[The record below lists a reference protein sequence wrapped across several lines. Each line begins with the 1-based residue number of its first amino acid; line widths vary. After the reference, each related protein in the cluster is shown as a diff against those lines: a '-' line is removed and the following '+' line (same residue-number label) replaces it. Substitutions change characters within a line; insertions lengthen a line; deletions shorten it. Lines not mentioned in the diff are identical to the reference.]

1 MDFVILKKYTPFNAK
16 NSTRAQ
22 SSNFDRDIGMNIV
35 AVGISHKNTPL
46 EIREKFSLT
55 ETQQDLLLSEL
66 KNDPSVAE
74 AFVFSTCNRV
84 EVYANVLDAPKAFDV
99 IRRLLFNVKKLGY
112 SDELAKYFYCHRDK
126 TAVEHLLR
134 VTAGLDSMM
143 LGEKQILGQAKAAF
157 ERARTQG
164 MFTKCFH
171 LLSNT
176 AIRVGK
182 KARHETDLGVGGS
195 SVSWAAIAQAERELG
210 SLQDKSILI
219 IGAGKMSDLAVGHIH
234 NKGFRQLYLMN
245 RTPANAEDLAEKY
258 SGTVVPFCDIKE
270 VLAKVD
276 VCICSVGAP
285 HYILDKDTV
294 EKVMP
299 LRSRRRLVFID
310 ISVPRNIDPL
320 VAQVEDVQLFQLDDL
335 QEVVGANMELRRQ
348 SVRAV
353 ETIVQNKVAE
363 FFVKLARNTSSD
375 GRDDHSEDSELLADV

>member
-1 MDFVILKKYTPFNAK
+1 M
-16 NSTRAQ
+16 
-22 SSNFDRDIGMNIV
+22 
-35 AVGISHKNTPL
+35 
-46 EIREKFSLT
+46 
-55 ETQQDLLLSEL
+55 SEL

-84 EVYANVLDAPKAFDV
+84 EIYANVLEAAKALEA
-99 IRRLLFNVKKLGY
+99 ILRRLFSVKKLNY
-112 SDELAKYFYCHRDK
+112 TEEFIKYFYCHQDK
-126 TAVEHLLR
+126 AAVEHLLR
-134 VTAGLDSMM
+134 VTAGLDSMVI
-143 LGEKQILGQAKAAF
+143 GEKQILGQAKAAF
-157 ERARTQG
+157 ERARTKG
-164 MFTKCFH
+164 MFMKCFH

-195 SVSWAAIAQAERELG
+195 SVSWAAIVRAERELG

-270 VLAKVD
+270 ILAQVD

-294 EKVMP
+294 GKIMP
-299 LRSRRRLVFID
+299 LRSHRRIVFID

-320 VAQVEDVQLFQLDDL
+320 VAQVEHVKLFQLDDL
-335 QEVVGANMELRRQ
+335 QEVVGANMELRRL
-348 SVRAV
+348 AV
-353 ETIVQNKVAE
+353 GQVEAIILDKSAA
-363 FFVKLARNTSSD
+363 FFAKLAANA
-375 GRDDHSEDSELLADV
+375 GREDSELLADV

>member
-1 MDFVILKKYTPFNAK
+1 
-16 NSTRAQ
+16 
-22 SSNFDRDIGMNIV
+22 MNIV
-35 AVGISHKNTPL
+35 VVGISHKNTPL

-66 KNDPSVAE
+66 KNNPSIVE

-84 EVYANVLDAPKAFDV
+84 EVYANVLETSKAFDV
-99 IRRLLFNVKKLGY
+99 LLRLVFNVKKIGY
-112 SDELAKYFYCHRDK
+112 AEELTKYFYCHRDK
-126 TAVEHLLR
+126 AAVEHLLR
-134 VTAGLDSMM
+134 VAAGLDSMVI
-143 LGEKQILGQAKAAF
+143 GEKQILGQTKAAF

-164 MFTKCFH
+164 MFAKCFH

-176 AIRVGK
+176 AIRAGK

-195 SVSWAAIAQAERELG
+195 SVSWAAIVKAERELG

-219 IGAGKMSDLAVGHIH
+219 IGAGKMSDLAVGHIQ

-245 RTPANAEDLAEKY
+245 RTPANAENLAEKY
-258 SGTVVPFCDIKE
+258 NGKVVPFCDIKE
-270 VLAKVD
+270 ILAEVD

-299 LRSRRRLVFID
+299 LRSQRRIVFID

-320 VAQVEDVQLFQLDDL
+320 VAQVEHVQLFQLDDL

-348 SVRAV
+348 SVGVV
-353 ETIVQNKVAE
+353 EEIVQNKVVE
-363 FFVKLARNTSSD
+363 FFAKLGGNALSD
-375 GRDDHSEDSELLADV
+375 GSDDPSEDTELLVDV

>member
-1 MDFVILKKYTPFNAK
+1 
-16 NSTRAQ
+16 
-22 SSNFDRDIGMNIV
+22 MNIV
-35 AVGISHKNTPL
+35 VVGISYKNTPL
-46 EIREKFSLT
+46 EIRERFSLT

-66 KNDPSVAE
+66 KNDPSVIE

-84 EVYANVLDAPKAFDV
+84 EIYANVLEPVKAFETV
-99 IRRLLFNVKKLGY
+99 LQRLFSVKKLQY
-112 SDELAKYFYCHRDK
+112 TEELTKYFYSHRDK
-126 TAVEHLLR
+126 VAVEHLLR
-134 VTAGLDSMM
+134 VTAGLDSMV
-143 LGEKQILGQAKAAF
+143 LGEKQILGQAKTAF

-176 AIRVGK
+176 AIRTGK
-182 KARHETDLGVGGS
+182 KARNETDLGTGGS
-195 SVSWAAIAQAERELG
+195 SVSWAAIVKAEQELG

-245 RTPANAEDLAEKY
+245 RTIGNAENLAEKY
-258 SGTVVPFCDIKE
+258 NGTVVPFCDIKE
-270 VLAKVD
+270 VLAQVD

-285 HYILDKDTV
+285 HYILDKETV

-320 VAQVEDVQLFQLDDL
+320 VSEVTEAQLFQLDDL
-335 QEVVGANMELRRQ
+335 QEVVDANMELRRQ
-348 SVRAV
+348 AAV
-353 ETIVQNKVAE
+353 QVQAMILEKSAA
-363 FFVKLARNTSSD
+363 FFEKLAANT
-375 GRDDHSEDSELLADV
+375 GREDSEVFADV

>member
-1 MDFVILKKYTPFNAK
+1 
-16 NSTRAQ
+16 
-22 SSNFDRDIGMNIV
+22 MNIV
-35 AVGISHKNTPL
+35 VVGTSYKNTPL

-84 EVYANVLDAPKAFDV
+84 EIYANVLETAKAFET
-99 IRRLLFNVKKLGY
+99 ILLRLFSVKKLKCT
-112 SDELAKYFYCHRDK
+112 EEFAKYFYHHQDRI
-126 TAVEHLLR
+126 AVEHLLR
-134 VTAGLDSMM
+134 VTAGLDSMVI
-143 LGEKQILGQAKAAF
+143 GEKQILGQARAAF
-157 ERARTQG
+157 ERARMQG

-195 SVSWAAIAQAERELG
+195 SVSWAAIVRAERELG

-234 NKGFRQLYLMN
+234 HKGFRQLYLMN

-270 VLAKVD
+270 ILAQVD

-294 EKVMP
+294 GKIMP
-299 LRSRRRLVFID
+299 LRSHRRIVFID

-320 VAQVEDVQLFQLDDL
+320 VAQVEHVKLFQLDDL

-348 SVRAV
+348 AV
-353 ETIVQNKVAE
+353 GQVEAMILDKSAA
-363 FFVKLARNTSSD
+363 FFAKLAANAPQGGAYSA
-375 GRDDHSEDSELLADV
+375 GREDFELLADV